1 MNGKWEK
8 NNKEQ
13 CAQRA
18 ADTDAPGSR
27 AEPGLGP
34 RPWSGPAGQVTPA
47 CRRVRRGR
55 LSCPWGLQAV
65 ASVQGQE
72 GGACGL
78 GGKVPWGS
86 LSAVTQKMIAVRT
99 LFHLGR
105 CDFFLVK
112 RLITVVSENW

>member
-1 MNGKWEK
+1 MP
-8 NNKEQ
+8 KELHTLTLLGVVQ
-13 CAQRA
+13 SQAS
-18 ADTDAPGSR
+18 APGCG
-27 AEPGLGP
+27 AALL
-34 RPWSGPAGQVTPA
+34 GQVAPA

-65 ASVQGQE
+65 PSVQGQE

-86 LSAVTQKMIAVRT
+86 ISAVTQKMIAVRT

-112 RLITVVSENW
+112 RLIIVVSGNW